1 MTLRRMAPHK
11 RFGVSADVS
20 TCEARR
26 LSTLELTACPKEIVT
41 KIWETIEIH
50 LVNLTYSL
58 DLTYVT
64 SDLVSLQMCQ
74 HARPGA
80 LAHWNSLLVP
90 KEHVSL
96 LKTNFYYKF
105 NVESANV
112 STHDA
117 RRLSALE
124 LTACWHICR
133 DTKLHVRRRQP
144 WPQCFCCHKTA

>member
-1 MTLRRMAPHK
+1 MAPK
-11 RFGVSADVS
+11 TLVS
-20 TCEARR
+20 R
-26 LSTLELTACPKEIVT
+26 LSPLRGWRL
-41 KIWETIEIH
+41 
-50 LVNLTYSL
+50 
-58 DLTYVT
+58 T

-74 HARPGA
+74 HARPGVLVHWNSLLVPKKKSQKSEKTIEIHLLNVTYSMDLTSVTSDLVSLQMCQHSRPGV

-124 LTACWHICR
+124 LTAC
-133 DTKLHVRRRQP
+133 
-144 WPQCFCCHKTA
+144 